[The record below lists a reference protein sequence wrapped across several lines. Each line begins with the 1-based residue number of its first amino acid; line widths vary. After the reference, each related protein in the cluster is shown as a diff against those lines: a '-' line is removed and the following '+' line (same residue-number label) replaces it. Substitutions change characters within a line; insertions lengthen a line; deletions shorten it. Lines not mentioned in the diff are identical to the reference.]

1 VRLKEPNKLL
11 MSLAARPYT
20 ITIIGGGFA
29 GTALAL
35 HLTRQPGPLPL
46 EIALVEPRPL
56 AGPGLAYS
64 APWPALL
71 LNVRPS
77 NMSAYAD
84 EPAHFAQWLARQPEA
99 ASGIPEFAPRATYGR
114 YLTQELTTALA
125 APAVNGVRLRHY
137 PATALAASLL
147 PDGRRAVQLAD
158 GRTLASHATVLAL
171 GNFPP
176 PPPTGPDHRYLHHP
190 GYHADPWAPGT
201 LARIGAQEPVL
212 LIGAGLTAVDMLLA
226 LRAQGHRAL
235 VQVVA
240 RRGHWPAAH
249 APAGGPTYPNFY
261 PELATTPTVTA
272 TLRRVRQHVA
282 QAATQ
287 GIGWRAVIDALRPDL
302 GRIWAGWPLTEQ
314 TQFLRHLAGRWS
326 QARHRI
332 APSGAA
338 MLTELTASGQL
349 QTLPGRAVA
358 IIPDQGLLRVGIA
371 QAGQPQQWLAAP
383 HVVCCAGPLMDYSRI
398 AAPLV
403 QHLRADGCLTPDAL
417 RLGISTDATGALLGP
432 GGQPS
437 AGGLFTLGASRRP
450 AYFEST
456 AVPEL
461 RQQAAALAEVLAQR
475 YRCQLL

>member
-1 VRLKEPNKLL
+1 MPR
-11 MSLAARPYT
+11 AAHPYA

-46 EIALVEPRPL
+46 EVALVEPSPL
-56 AGPGLAYS
+56 PGPGLAYS
-64 APWPALL
+64 APWPELL
-71 LNVRPS
+71 LNVRPAS
-77 NMSAYAD
+77 LSAYAD
-84 EPAHFAQWLARQPEA
+84 EPAHFTQWLARQPEA
-99 ASGIPEFAPRATYGR
+99 AAGVPEFAPRTTYGR
-114 YLTQELTTALA
+114 YLTGELAAALA
-125 APAVNGVRLRHY
+125 APAANGVRLRHY
-137 PATALAASLL
+137 ATEALAAPLL

-176 PPPTGPDHRYLHHP
+176 PPPTGPDHRYLTHP
-190 GYHADPWAPGT
+190 GYHADPWSPGT
-201 LARIGAQEPVL
+201 LARIGADEPVV

-249 APAGGPTYPNFY
+249 GPAGGPAYPNFY
-261 PELATTPTVTA
+261 SELAATPTVAA

-282 QAATQ
+282 QAAAQ

-302 GRIWAGWPLTEQ
+302 GRIWAGWPPVEQ
-314 TQFLRHLAGRWS
+314 ARFLRHLAGRWS

-338 MLTELTASGQL
+338 MLAELTASGRL
-349 QTLPGRAVA
+349 QTRPGRAVA
-358 IIPDQGLLRVGIA
+358 ILPEQAMLRVGVA
-371 QAGQPQQWLAAP
+371 QPGQPPQWLAAP
-383 HVVCCAGPLMDYSRI
+383 HVLCCAGPLLDYSRI
-398 AAPLV
+398 NTPLV
-403 QHLRADGCLTPDAL
+403 QQLRADGCLLPDTL
-417 RLGISTDATGALLGP
+417 RLGLSTDEAGALLGAD
-432 GGQPS
+432 GQPG

-461 RQQAAALAEVLAQR
+461 RQQAAALAGVLAQR
-475 YRCQLL
+475 YRCQQP

>member
-1 VRLKEPNKLL
+1 MALV
-11 MSLAARPYT
+11 ARRHAL
-20 ITIIGGGFA
+20 TIIGGGFA

-35 HLTRQPGPLPL
+35 HLARLPGPLPL
-46 EIALVEPRPL
+46 DVALVEPRPL

-64 APWPALL
+64 PPRTELL
-71 LNVRPS
+71 LNVRPAGLS
-77 NMSAYAD
+77 LYAD

-99 ASGIPEFAPRATYGR
+99 ADGVPEFAPRATYGR
-114 YLTQELTTALA
+114 YLTQELAAALA
-125 APAVNGVRLRHY
+125 APAANGIRLQHY
-137 PATALAASLL
+137 AIEALAAPLL

-158 GRTLASHATVLAL
+158 GRAVASQATVLAL

-190 GYHADPWAPGT
+190 GYHADPWATGS
-201 LARIGAQEPVL
+201 LARIGAEEPVL

-226 LRAQGHRAL
+226 LRAQGHRAA

-249 APAGGPTYPNFY
+249 GPADAPHYANFY
-261 PELATTPTVTA
+261 PELAAEPTVAA

-282 QAATQ
+282 RAAAQ

-302 GRIWAGWPLTEQ
+302 GHIWAGWPLDEQ
-314 TQFLRHLAGRWS
+314 ARFLRHLAGRWS
-326 QARHRI
+326 QVRHRI

-338 MLTELTASGQL
+338 MLAAQTASGYL
-349 QTLPGRAVA
+349 YTVPGRAVA
-358 IIPDQGLLRVGIA
+358 IFPDRELLRVEIA
-371 QAGQPQQWLAAP
+371 RAGQPAQWLAAP
-383 HVVCCAGPLMDYSRI
+383 HVICCAGPLLDYSRI
-398 AAPLV
+398 ATPLV
-403 QHLRADGCLTPDAL
+403 QQLRADGCLTPDVL
-417 RLGISTDATGALLGP
+417 RLGIRTDANGALLGAD
-432 GGQPS
+432 GQPS

-461 RQQAAALAEVLAQR
+461 RRQAAALANVLAQR
-475 YRCQLL
+475 YRPQTL

>member
-1 VRLKEPNKLL
+1 
-11 MSLAARPYT
+11 MAFLARSYA

-46 EIALVEPRPL
+46 EVALVEPRPL
-56 AGPGLAYS
+56 PGPGLAYA
-64 APWPALL
+64 APWPELL
-71 LNVRPS
+71 LNVRPA
-77 NMSAYAD
+77 NLSAYANQ
-84 EPAHFAQWLARQPEA
+84 PAHFAQWLARQPEA
-99 ASGIPEFAPRATYGR
+99 AGGMPEFAPRAAYGR
-114 YLTQELTTALA
+114 YLTEELAAALAAPAANGVRLRHWATTALA
-125 APAVNGVRLRHY
+125 AP
-137 PATALAASLL
+137 LL

-176 PPPTGPDHRYLHHP
+176 PPPAGPDHRYLHHP
-190 GYHADPWAPGT
+190 GYHADPWAAGA
-201 LARIGAQEPVL
+201 LARIGPDEPVL
-212 LIGAGLTAVDMLLA
+212 LVGAGLTAVDMLLA
-226 LRAQGHRAL
+226 LRAQGHRAR

-249 APAGGPTYPNFY
+249 GPASGPTYPNFY
-261 PELATTPTVTA
+261 PELAATPSVVA
-272 TLRRVRQHVA
+272 TLRQVRQHIA

-302 GRIWAGWPLTEQ
+302 GRIWAGWPLAEQ
-314 TQFLRHLAGRWS
+314 ARFLRHLAGRWS

-338 MLTELTASGQL
+338 MLAELTASGLL
-349 QTLPGRAVA
+349 QTWPGRAVA
-358 IIPDQGLLRVGIA
+358 ITPDQDLLRVRVA
-371 QAGQPQQWLAAP
+371 QPGQPAQWLAAP
-383 HVVCCAGPLMDYSRI
+383 HVVCCAGPLLDYSRI

-403 QHLRADGCLTPDAL
+403 QQLRADGCLTPDAL
-417 RLGISTDATGALLGP
+417 RLGISTNAAGALLGP
-432 GGQPS
+432 DGQPS

-461 RQQAAALAEVLAQR
+461 RQQAADLAAVLAQR
-475 YRCQLL
+475 YQP